1 VTRGLGTATG
11 FVVAAL
17 TTLGQE
23 SPAAGCVRLAEVA
36 LPAGWRQAAR
46 VILVLEGMTTPRGE
60 AFVVR
65 VRARAPGVEDVAL
78 GSFGVLADAPGATGA
93 RPPATHRVDVTR
105 GLRRWAERH
114 PEAQTVNVAL
124 VTLDGRSRPIVVAW
138 DPGHAKLET
147 RTE

>member
-1 VTRGLGTATG
+1 MTHGLGPAAG
-11 FVVAAL
+11 IVIAAL

-23 SPAAGCVRLAEVA
+23 SPAAGSVRHAKVA
-36 LPAGWRQAAR
+36 LPAGWRQAAH
-46 VILVLEGMTTPRGE
+46 VILVLEAMTTPRGE

-65 VRARAPGVEDVAL
+65 VRARAPGAEDVAL
-78 GSFGVLADAPGATGA
+78 GSFGILADAPGATGV

-105 GLRRWAERH
+105 GLRLWGQRH
-114 PEAQTVNVAL
+114 PEAQTVNLAL
-124 VTLDGRSRPIVVAW
+124 VTVDGRSRPIVVAW